1 MQVQF
6 YEYTD
11 VQIATQQLLAS
22 SDTKGQICRIQC
34 GKNIKIIIQLVIFF
48 RHFFDIESYLIFS
61 YKLNAIPA
69 PARTTQSSF
78 RKVWNQPN
86 PLKVFLCLGGW
97 PVAAG
102 CAAGQGSVQQIL
114 TQDPSFIVLNNSEG
128 VNISSY
134 SQFQFA
140 DISTDFI

>member
-1 MQVQF
+1 MWEKYQNN
-6 YEYTD
+6 Y
-11 VQIATQQLLAS
+11 IAS
-22 SDTKGQICRIQC
+22 Y
-34 GKNIKIIIQLVIFF
+34 FF

-128 VNISSY
+128 VNISSLRIHNF
-134 SQFQFA
+134 SLLIFQQILF
-140 DISTDFI
+140 DGNFEF

>member
-1 MQVQF
+1 MWEKYQNN
-6 YEYTD
+6 Y
-11 VQIATQQLLAS
+11 IAS
-22 SDTKGQICRIQC
+22 Y
-34 GKNIKIIIQLVIFF
+34 FF

-97 PVAAG
+97 LVAGG

-128 VNISSY
+128 VNISQY
-134 SQFQFA
+134 LQFKFH
-140 DISTDFI
+140 DILIDFILLKLLSTETSMIE